1 MSAAYDSGKE
11 RRGGRGV
18 NWSDKRL
25 PASPHKSR
33 RASSMLPKSFSSL
46 ETNPATVSEILE
58 TQVARIF
65 IQRKEPGPSGLC
77 TPIRPERRRTPRRPL
92 PIPLFV
98 YGHTPEGQPFYEE
111 TFTTTVNVHGGS
123 MRMETSVQLGQ
134 RLLVTNHENDSA
146 QPCIVV
152 FVGTRLGGGVDV
164 AFSFTAAMP
173 SFWGNSAAGKFSAVE
188 MEWDPMNLRSLSK

>member
-1 MSAAYDSGKE
+1 MIAEKNAAAAEVLTGATKD
-11 RRGGRGV
+11 
-18 NWSDKRL
+18 
-25 PASPHKSR
+25 SR
-33 RASSMLPKSFSSL
+33 RALTNIAALRVCSRSPFHLW
-46 ETNPATVSEILE
+46 ETGPATVSEILE

-65 IQRKEPGPSGLC
+65 IPRKEPGPSALC

-111 TFTTTVNVHGGS
+111 TFTTAFNVHGGS
-123 MRMETSVQLGQ
+123 MRMETNVQLGE
-134 RLLVTNHENDSA
+134 RLLVTNVENDCA

-173 SFWGNSAAGKFSAVE
+173 SFWSNSGARTFSSAE
-188 MEWDPMNLRSLSK
+188 MELEPLGSVLTE